1 MPSLPSEDSIS
12 DRDAISVEVETE
24 SYLDVFIS
32 SCCLPTLK
40 NIVETSID
48 DVPEESTEIFDESD
62 DVLQASLRKVHVPGE
77 AGHEG
82 RHQGGKVEVAGVY
95 HLSSLMTEP
104 PVRGNR

>member
-1 MPSLPSEDSIS
+1 M
-12 DRDAISVEVETE
+12 ETG
-24 SYLDVFIS
+24 
-32 SCCLPTLK
+32 
-40 NIVETSID
+40 ID
-48 DVPEESTEIFDESD
+48 HVPEESTEIMMKLMMC
-62 DVLQASLRKVHVPGE
+62 VLQASLRKAHVPGE

>member
-1 MPSLPSEDSIS
+1 M
-12 DRDAISVEVETE
+12 ETG
-24 SYLDVFIS
+24 
-32 SCCLPTLK
+32 
-40 NIVETSID
+40 ID
-48 DVPEESTEIFDESD
+48 HVPEESTEIFDETDD